1 MSDSCSVTSVQT
13 FSITENENTVLEYD
27 PAYLQKLV
35 EAHEKKIQRQRV
47 YYQKVKDTEEY
58 KEKRRIQQRNRRDKI
73 KLEKSNSS
81 KTEEGK

>member
-1 MSDSCSVTSVQT
+1 MTSVQT

-58 KEKRRIQQRNRRDKI
+58 KEKRRIQQRNRRQNI